1 MYFDES
7 KGKKCNNLT
16 SRNSSKKLTISLILR
31 NSFSIK
37 FYQNAFSV
45 QKLNQDV
52 DTET

>member
-7 KGKKCNNLT
+7 KGKATILQVGILL
-16 SRNSSKKLTISLILR
+16 KKLTISLILR